1 MDPKQ
6 IPAGFRQDSAGR
18 LVQETTIKPID
29 RLRDETVTHLIDV
42 AKQASE
48 ALKNLKSLALN
59 EIEAFVALSAAEY
72 GVKLGG
78 KKGNV
83 QLMSFDGR
91 YKIMR
96 ANHDCM
102 SYDERLLVAKELID
116 ECLVEWSAIKGV
128 PSGLIIL
135 ANKAFRKNRKGEIS
149 ISRLLELRTY
159 EIDDERW
166 KKAMDIIADS
176 IRVNGS
182 VTYIRVYERVG
193 QSDQYRPI
201 PLDIAGV

>member
-1 MDPKQ
+1 MNPQQ
-6 IPAGFRQDSAGR
+6 IPAGFRADSAGR
-18 LVQETTIKPID
+18 LVQEDSIKQID
-29 RLRDETVTHLIDV
+29 KLRDEVVMHLIEL
-42 AKQASE
+42 AKQTNE
-48 ALKNLKSLALN
+48 ALKNLKSIALN

-102 SYDERLLVAKELID
+102 SFDERLLVAKELID
-116 ECLVEWSAIKGV
+116 QCLAEWSAVKEV
-128 PSGLIIL
+128 PRGLIVL
-135 ANKAFRKNRKGEIS
+135 ANKAFRRNAKGEIS
-149 ISRLLELRTY
+149 ISRIMDLRTY
-159 EIDDERW
+159 EIDDDRW
-166 KKAMDIIADS
+166 KKAMDVIADS

-193 QSDQYRPI
+193 KSDEYRPI
-201 PLDIAGV
+201 ALDIAGV